1 MFGKKILVVAAHPD
15 DEILGCGAT
24 LIKAIKEYKSI
35 VQCVFV
41 TDSTGTRYKVG
52 TSDYNKNCE
61 LRKKQATRAS
71 KLLKAKKPIFL
82 DFPAIRISRELYP
95 NLCQK
100 LEKLIKEFR
109 PNDIFVHNGSDNNYD
124 HRIVFEAT
132 MTASRPG
139 INQNINSIY
148 TYEVPSATDDYNK
161 HLGEIFNPNCIVNS
175 TKYFDLKLKILKKC
189 YSSEMR
195 KFPNSRS
202 LKSIKNLAIYRGSQN
217 NMPLSESFTLIKK
230 KYFS

>member
-1 MFGKKILVVAAHPD
+1 MFRKKILVIAAHPD

-24 LIKAIKEYKSI
+24 LIRAIKESKSI

-41 TDSTGTRYKVG
+41 TDSTGTRYEAG
-52 TSDYNKNCE
+52 TLLYKKNCD
-61 LRKKQATRAS
+61 LRKKQAINAS
-71 KLLKAKKPIFL
+71 KLLKAQKPIFL
-82 DFPAIRISRELYP
+82 DFPAIRITRDLYP
-95 NLCQK
+95 NLSQK
-100 LEKLIKEFR
+100 LEKLIREFR

-132 MTASRPG
+132 MTATRPG
-139 INQNINSIY
+139 VNENISSIY

-161 HLGEIFNPNCIVNS
+161 HLGEVFTPNCIVNS
-175 TKYFDLKLKILKKC
+175 KKYFSLKLKILRTC
-189 YSSEMR
+189 YLSEMR

-217 NMPLSESFTLIKK
+217 NMSMAEAFCLIKEK
-230 KYFS
+230 FN